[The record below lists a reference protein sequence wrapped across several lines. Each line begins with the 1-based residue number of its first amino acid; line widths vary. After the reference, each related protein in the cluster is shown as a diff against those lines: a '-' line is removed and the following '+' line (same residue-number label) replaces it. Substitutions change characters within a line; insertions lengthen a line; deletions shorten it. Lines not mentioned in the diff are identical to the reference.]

1 MQQIA
6 TEAIN
11 EAYRAIAKYKRDYS
25 SCHEF
30 YGVLLEEI
38 EELWDE
44 IKKNDQSRDFDKMRK
59 EAVQCIAVI
68 LRFIKQIDNSWEKPM
83 Q

>member
-1 MQQIA
+1 MELIA
-6 TEAIN
+6 QEAIK
-11 EAYRAIAKYKRDYS
+11 EANRAIEKYKRPYA

-30 YGVLLEEI
+30 YGVFLEEV
-38 EELWDE
+38 EELWTE

-59 EAVQCIAVI
+59 EAVQCAAVL
-68 LRFIKQIDNSWEKPM
+68 LRFITQIDDSWDKPM